1 MHRVSHQRHR
11 SRFDAN
17 CRSSPPARSLRA
29 QSAFA
34 GVRTGFVAWRR
45 ISILLGAFATL
56 TVCGAE
62 AHHLFAGESAP
73 ESPAAGIRFFETHI
87 RPLFAE
93 HCYGCHSLRAAT
105 QEGGLR
111 LDRREGWLKGGD
123 RGRAVVPGDAGASL
137 LIQAVRYTDP
147 DFQMPP
153 KEKLP
158 DDAIARLESWIKMG
172 APAPENDAPATFTR
186 PSDPIAGKN
195 HWAFQP
201 LKKTGPP
208 SVKDQQ
214 WPRSEIDRF
223 ILARLEQVQLK
234 PATDAT
240 PVDLIRRLS
249 FQLIGLPP
257 SPAHLAAY
265 EKSPTPQTLATIV
278 DELLASP
285 EFGRRWGRHWLDLA
299 RYADSNGLDENF
311 LFREAWRYRNWVID
325 AVNAD
330 LPFDRFLLEQ
340 LAGDLLPYDTIEERD
355 RQRIA
360 TGFLVVGPKVL
371 LGVDAAKQRLD
382 IADEQIDTIGRAVL
396 GQTLGCA
403 RCHDHKFDPIPT
415 ADYYALAGILTSTSV
430 MEKRYMLNEQRVME
444 RLVGLGENGYAADE
458 AYEDYWR
465 NLPKLKTRV
474 EKIKSTLE
482 LLQKKDEAA
491 IAAKLTADAES
502 FAEQAKKAW
511 LPIEQRITAQE
522 KLLAQLKESIAKP
535 PAIPPRAM
543 VPAEAGLIGDEAIR
557 LAGKFDAPGEK
568 VARGFLQ
575 VLSDDNG
582 VKIDAS
588 HSGRVE
594 LARWL
599 TNAGARS
606 GWLTARVQANRIWHH
621 LIGRGLVRTVDNFG
635 RTGEAPSHPELL
647 DHLALQLM
655 DDGWSFK
662 RLIRR
667 IVLSRTF
674 AQSSKYD
681 SISDDRDPENRFLWR
696 AHRRRLDPESLRD
709 AMLWAAGTLDL
720 APADSTVSYLGDQA
734 TAVGRNDVR
743 RRTDF
748 NCRSVF
754 LPVIRND
761 LPELF
766 DVFDF
771 ANPHVSTG
779 ERPKTTVPTQ
789 GLFMLNDSM
798 VMAAAEATAKRILA
812 ETASQPIDTR
822 IDRMYQLIVGAQP
835 TDNERQ
841 ALRSYLEQQSARL
854 KSSAG
859 ESNDAGH
866 DTDVRALAL
875 ACHAVFASSR
885 FQFLE

>member
-1 MHRVSHQRHR
+1 L
-11 SRFDAN
+11 A
-17 CRSSPPARSLRA
+17 
-29 QSAFA
+29 AF
-34 GVRTGFVAWRR
+34 G
-45 ISILLGAFATL
+45 IL
-56 TVCGAE
+56 TVCSTE
-62 AHHLFAGESAP
+62 FRQLFAAEP
-73 ESPAAGIRFFETHI
+73 PAAEPSEEGIQYFETHI

-93 HCYGCHSLRAAT
+93 RCYGCHSTRADT
-105 QEGGLR
+105 LEGGLR
-111 LDRREGWLKGGD
+111 LDHRDGWLKGGD
-123 RGRAVVPGDAGASL
+123 RGRAVVPGNATESL

-153 KEKLP
+153 GEKLS
-158 DDAIARLESWIKMG
+158 DESIARLVAWVKMG
-172 APAPENDAPATFTR
+172 APAPEKDAPAKITR
-186 PSDPIAGKN
+186 PSDPIAGKS

-201 LKKTGPP
+201 LKGTSPP
-208 SVKDQQ
+208 AVQDEQ

-223 ILARLEQVQLK
+223 ILARLEQEQLK
-234 PATDAT
+234 PAPDAA
-240 PVDLIRRLS
+240 PADLIRRLS

-257 SPAHLAAY
+257 SPEHMQAY
-265 EKSPTPQTLATIV
+265 EQSPTPATLAGIV

-325 AVNAD
+325 AMNAD
-330 LPFDRFLLEQ
+330 MPFDRFLLEQ
-340 LAGDLLPYDTIEERD
+340 LAGDLLPYNTIEERD

-360 TGFLVVGPKVL
+360 AGFLVVGPKVL
-371 LGVDAAKQRLD
+371 LGVKAQKQRLD
-382 IADEQIDTIGRAVL
+382 VADEQIDTIGRAVL

-415 ADYYALAGILTSTSV
+415 ADYYALVGILTSTTV
-430 MEKRYMLNEQRVME
+430 MERRYMLNEQRVME
-444 RLVGLGENGYAADE
+444 RLVGLGENGVAADE

-465 NLPKLKTRV
+465 KLPALKTRL
-474 EKIKSTLE
+474 EKVKATLK
-482 LLQKKDEAA
+482 LLQEKNKAA
-491 IAAKLTADAES
+491 IAEKLIGGSDGASEG
-502 FAEQAKKAW
+502 FAEDATDAS
-511 LPIEQRITAQE
+511 LPIEQRIAAQE
-522 KLLAQLKESIAKP
+522 NLLAQLTESIKNP

-543 VPAEAGLIGDEAIR
+543 VPAEADAIGDEAIR

-575 VLSDDNG
+575 VLSDGDGDDNG
-582 VKIDAS
+582 GATIDAA
-588 HSGRVE
+588 HSGRLE

-599 TNAGARS
+599 TDTNSRS
-606 GWLTARVQANRIWHH
+606 GWLTARVQANRIWQH

-647 DHLALQLM
+647 DHLALQLI

-674 AQSSKYD
+674 AQSSRYD
-681 SISDDRDPENRFLWR
+681 ALSNERDPENRLLWR

-720 APADSTVSYLGDQA
+720 APVDSTVSYLGDQA
-734 TAVGRNDVR
+734 TAVGKNEVR

-771 ANPHVSTG
+771 ANPHISTG

-789 GLFMLNDSM
+789 GLFMLNDSL

-812 ETASQPIDTR
+812 EVSSPSIDTLGAR
-822 IDRMYQLIVGAQP
+822 IDRMYQLIVGTQP

-841 ALRSYLEQQSARL
+841 ALRSYLEQISARL
-854 KSSAG
+854 RSATDG
-859 ESNDAGH
+859 AVDAG
-866 DTDVRALAL
+866 DDLDVSEVKALAL